1 MLRREDQIALEG
13 EHPIGRRPHSLQ
25 HPEVVRRMAE
35 GRVGIDRRVAG
46 AQAPERG
53 HEGREDRR
61 DAERLVLG
69 FARVPLVPGSD
80 APGRARAGDGRLE
93 HRHERAAPAREVT
106 EEVAVE
112 REIPQAN
119 GLPRKGV
126 VDRKIAVIE
135 QMPDVL
141 ERPAECEVD
150 RVVAAVDEPPG
161 PTVDEGE
168 RRLGDGHVLEA
179 AGRARCPGV
188 DVADARRVDEL
199 AQRHEA
205 HQPSPIDDRDVAEA
219 PVQHLLEGVGDAVGR
234 REGEGR
240 PRHPRFG
247 AGGDG
252 MGAGG
257 QRGEG
262 VALRDDADHLALL
275 DDHRR
280 ADAAPPHGCGDLG
293 ERGRRRSRQRVG
305 RHDLAQTKLAHGAVR
320 AYAPRCAQARESP
333 RAGGIASPRP
343 WTGGNGLPLP
353 AGIDLARNRAPC
365 TS

>member
-1 MLRREDQIALEG
+1 MQRPRHGPRGARDRRHDVRPRRGDHPRGERGGIHAVLRREDQIALEG

-126 VDRKIAVIE
+126 VRPGFQANPGGLLVFAIRD
-135 QMPDVL
+135 
-141 ERPAECEVD
+141 ERQAQRRLNVGGK
-150 RVVAAVDEPPG
+150 RVGLPRQPHLLHSLLVAAQPG
-161 PTVDEGE
+161 
-168 RRLGDGHVLEA
+168 A
-179 AGRARCPGV
+179 
-188 DVADARRVDEL
+188 
-199 AQRHEA
+199 
-205 HQPSPIDDRDVAEA
+205 
-219 PVQHLLEGVGDAVGR
+219 
-234 REGEGR
+234 
-240 PRHPRFG
+240 
-247 AGGDG
+247 
-252 MGAGG
+252 
-257 QRGEG
+257 
-262 VALRDDADHLALL
+262 
-275 DDHRR
+275 
-280 ADAAPPHGCGDLG
+280 
-293 ERGRRRSRQRVG
+293 
-305 RHDLAQTKLAHGAVR
+305 
-320 AYAPRCAQARESP
+320 
-333 RAGGIASPRP
+333 
-343 WTGGNGLPLP
+343 
-353 AGIDLARNRAPC
+353 
-365 TS
+365 